1 MKMFLKGG
9 RMEYVTLGRTGL
21 RVSVAGLG
29 CGGNSRIGMG
39 AGKAEAESIALLR
52 QALDL
57 GVNFFDTAADYGT
70 ETLIGEAIKSVPR
83 DRVVIATKAMIHR
96 GGEPIPVAR
105 GVESLDRSLRRLDTD
120 YIDVFQLHVVP
131 PSVYDYAWSEIAPVL
146 LREKEKGKFRHL
158 GITETSPND
167 HEQRMLQRA
176 VHDGVWETVMLGFNM
191 MHQNARTKVFP
202 HTMANGIGTILMFV
216 VRNLFSQPGRLEA
229 KMKELAEAGQV
240 PRWLAETGNPLGFL
254 LHASGASSLTDAAY
268 RFVRHEPGVHV
279 VLFGTS
285 NPEHLRANI
294 ESLLKPP
301 LPEADRQKLTE
312 WFGHLLGVGLELP
325 DQSGARDPRYEKS
338 RRVPLAP

>member
-1 MKMFLKGG
+1 MRTDRDCMSAEKDDG
-9 RMEYVTLGRTGL
+9 MEYVTLGQTGL

-29 CGGNSRIGMG
+29 CGGNSQLGMG
-39 AGKAEAESIALLR
+39 KGKTRAEAIALVR

-57 GVNFFDTAADYGT
+57 GVNFLDTAASYGT
-70 ETLIGEAIKSVPR
+70 EELVGEAIKAVPR
-83 DRVVIATKAMIHR
+83 DRVVIATKASIHR

-105 GVESLDRSLRRLDTD
+105 VVESLDRSLRQLDTD

-131 PSVYDYAWSEIAPVL
+131 PSVYDYALSEVAPVL

-202 HTMANGIGTILMFV
+202 HTRANGIGTILMFV
-216 VRNLFSQPGRLEA
+216 VRNIFSQPGRPEA

-240 PRWLAETGNPLGFL
+240 PEWLAETDNPLGFL

-285 NPEHLRANI
+285 DAGHLRANI

-312 WFGHLLGVGLELP
+312 WFGYLLGVGLELP
-325 DQSGARDPRYEKS
+325 DHSAARSKLFSP
-338 RRVPLAP
+338 

>member
-1 MKMFLKGG
+1 
-9 RMEYVTLGRTGL
+9 MEYVSLGHTGL

-29 CGGNSRIGMG
+29 CGGNSRLGMG
-39 AGKAEAESIALLR
+39 KGKSQAEAVALVR

-57 GVNFFDTAADYGT
+57 GVNFFDTAASYGT
-70 ETLIGEAIKSVPR
+70 EELIGEALREVPR
-83 DRVVIATKAMIHR
+83 DRVVIATKASIHR

-105 GVESLDRSLRRLDTD
+105 VVESLERSLRQLNTD

-131 PSVYDYAWSEIAPVL
+131 PSVYDYALSEVAPVL

-202 HTMANGIGTILMFV
+202 HTIAHGIGTILMFV
-216 VRNLFSQPGRLEA
+216 VRNIFSQPGRLEA

-240 PRWLAETGNPLGFL
+240 PGWLAETDHPLGFL

-285 NPEHLRANI
+285 HAEHLRANVA
-294 ESLLKPP
+294 SLLKPP
-301 LPEADRQKLTE
+301 LPEADRRKLTE

-325 DQSGARDPRYEKS
+325 DQSTS
-338 RRVPLAP
+338 RAAGTMRR